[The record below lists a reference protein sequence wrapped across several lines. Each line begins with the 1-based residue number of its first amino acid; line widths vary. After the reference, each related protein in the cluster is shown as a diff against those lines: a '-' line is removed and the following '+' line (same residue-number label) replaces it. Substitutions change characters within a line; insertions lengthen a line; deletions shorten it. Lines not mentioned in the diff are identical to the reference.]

1 MEMYDYEP
9 DPDDLDK
16 AAAYEQKL
24 YKQKGIKLLVKILN
38 VDVENVVKGKSR
50 YSIANVAYMVNGEAR
65 TQKVLDFANPAV
77 FKQLP
82 GLVGQDVIVT
92 VTKNDAGYN
101 QWSAIG
107 DSAQESSAQSSGQS
121 VPRTGGPASTGP
133 SNSSAGTTPPRP
145 STFETPAERANKQ
158 VYIVKQSSLS
168 SAIALASGN
177 KEKATAEDIIKT
189 AQQFVDYVF
198 GTPDTSKME
207 TLESDVL

>member
-1 MEMYDYEP
+1 M
-9 DPDDLDK
+9 
-16 AAAYEQKL
+16 
-24 YKQKGIKLLVKILN
+24 LVKILN

-82 GLVGQDVIVT
+82 GLVGQDVNVT

-121 VPRTGGPASTGP
+121 VPRTVGPASTGS

-168 SAIALASGN
+168 SAIALAANN
-177 KEKATAEDIIKT
+177 KEKSSPEDIIKT

>member
-1 MEMYDYEP
+1 M
-9 DPDDLDK
+9 
-16 AAAYEQKL
+16 
-24 YKQKGIKLLVKILN
+24 LVKILN

-101 QWSAIG
+101 QWSSIG
-107 DSAQESSAQSSGQS
+107 DSAQESSEGLAPQSAGQQTRS
-121 VPRTGGPASTGP
+121 SAPSTISAGP
-133 SNSSAGTTPPRP
+133 STRP
-145 STFETPAERANKQ
+145 TSNFETPTERANKQ

>member
-1 MEMYDYEP
+1 M
-9 DPDDLDK
+9 
-16 AAAYEQKL
+16 
-24 YKQKGIKLLVKILN
+24 LVKILN

-82 GLVGQDVIVT
+82 GLVGQDVNVT

-107 DSAQESSAQSSGQS
+107 DSAQESSAQSSGNQS
-121 VPRTGGPASTGP
+121 ATRAP
-133 SNSSAGTTPPRP
+133 SNSSSTASVPSTPSRAS
-145 STFETPAERANKQ
+145 STFETPTERANKQ

-168 SAIALASGN
+168 SAIALAANN
-177 KEKATAEDIIKT
+177 KEKSSPEDIIKT